1 MPSGVPSAIILMS
14 LGAIASLIVTIVLC
28 LTVVPDKKRD
38 SLKGFGRFLND
49 LFNFRGLLIEA
60 IIKVL
65 YVLIT
70 VTFVVGGF
78 FMLFIVNT
86 QENFFTG
93 ETSSVWYG
101 WVGLIAMIL
110 GPIATRLLFEGM
122 MLFILLVKNTI
133 QINNKLK
140 DQYSVEECPKKDKK
154 AQKRAPIAQAPIV
167 QAPTAPAQ
175 PTQAEQAPTDPQV

>member
-1 MPSGVPSAIILMS
+1 MPVRIPTAIIPMV
-14 LGAIASLIVTIVLC
+14 LGIIASLIVTIVLC

-60 IIKVL
+60 IIKTL
-65 YVLIT
+65 YVFIT

-78 FMLFIVNT
+78 FMLFVVNT

-93 ETSSVWYG
+93 ETMTVWYG
-101 WVGLIAMIL
+101 WIGLIMMIV
-110 GPIATRLLFEGM
+110 GPIATRLVFEGM

-140 DQYSVEECPKKDKK
+140 DQYRVEECSKKDKH
-154 AQKRAPIAQAPIV
+154 QKQTPVV
-167 QAPTAPAQ
+167 QAPTAPMQ
-175 PTQAEQAPTDPQV
+175 PASEVQTPPEKQG

>member
-1 MPSGVPSAIILMS
+1 MPSGVSNAIIFMS
-14 LGAIASLIVTIVLC
+14 LGALASLIVTIILC

-38 SLKGFGRFLND
+38 SLKGFGKFLND

-60 IIKVL
+60 IIKTL

-93 ETSSVWYG
+93 ETSTVWYG
-101 WVGLIAMIL
+101 WIGLIAMIV
-110 GPIATRLLFEGM
+110 GPIATRLVFEGM

-140 DQYSVEECPKKDKK
+140 NQYSVDECPKKEKK
-154 AQKRAPIAQAPIV
+154 NQKQAPIAQAPI
-167 QAPTAPAQ
+167 APAQ

>member
-1 MPSGVPSAIILMS
+1 MPSGVSNAIIFMS
-14 LGAIASLIVTIVLC
+14 LGALASLIVTIILC

-38 SLKGFGRFLND
+38 SLKGFGKFLND

-60 IIKVL
+60 IIKTL
-65 YVLIT
+65 YVFIT

-93 ETSSVWYG
+93 ETSTVWYG
-101 WVGLIAMIL
+101 WIGLIAMIV
-110 GPIATRLLFEGM
+110 GPIATRLVFEGM

-140 DQYSVEECPKKDKK
+140 NQYSVDECPKKDKK
-154 AQKRAPIAQAPIV
+154 NQKQAPIAQAPI
-167 QAPTAPAQ
+167 APAQ
-175 PTQAEQAPTDPQV
+175 PTQTEQAPTDPQV

>member
-1 MPSGVPSAIILMS
+1 MPSRMTTVIIPMVIGV
-14 LGAIASLIVTIVLC
+14 IATLIVTIILC

-60 IIKVL
+60 IIKTL
-65 YVLIT
+65 YVFIT

-78 FMLFIVNT
+78 FMLFVVHT

-93 ETSSVWYG
+93 ETTTVWYG
-101 WVGLIAMIL
+101 WIGLIAMIV
-110 GPIATRLLFEGM
+110 GPIVTRLVFEGM

-140 DQYSVEECPKKDKK
+140 DQYRIDECHKKENNHKHAPV
-154 AQKRAPIAQAPIV
+154 AQVPVAPVQPAQEAQA
-167 QAPTAPAQ
+167 TSE
-175 PTQAEQAPTDPQV
+175 TQE

>member
-1 MPSGVPSAIILMS
+1 MSSGMSTAIIPMV
-14 LGAIASLIVTIVLC
+14 LGILASIIVTIILC

-60 IIKVL
+60 IVKTL
-65 YVLIT
+65 YVLVT
-70 VTFVVGGF
+70 VTCVVGGF
-78 FMLFIVNT
+78 FMLFVVNT
-86 QENFFTG
+86 QQNYFTG

-101 WVGLIAMIL
+101 WIGLILMIV
-110 GPIATRLLFEGM
+110 GPIATRLVFESA

-140 DQYSVEECPKKDKK
+140 NQYSVDECPKKDKK
-154 AQKRAPIAQAPIV
+154 VQKQAPIV
-167 QAPTAPAQ
+167 QASTVPAQ
-175 PTQAEQAPTDPQV
+175 PTVEAQTPPETQG

>member
-60 IIKVL
+60 IVKTL

-101 WVGLIAMIL
+101 WVGLIAMIV
-110 GPIATRLLFEGM
+110 GPIATRLVFEGM

-140 DQYSVEECPKKDKK
+140 NQYSVDECPKKDKK
-154 AQKRAPIAQAPIV
+154 AQKQAPIAQAP
-167 QAPTAPAQ
+167 AAPAQ

>member
-1 MPSGVPSAIILMS
+1 MPSGVSNAIIFMS
-14 LGAIASLIVTIVLC
+14 LGALASIIVTIVLC

-60 IIKVL
+60 IIKTL

-86 QENFFTG
+86 QENIFTG

-101 WVGLIAMIL
+101 WIGLIAMIL
-110 GPIATRLLFEGM
+110 GPIATRLVFEGM

-140 DQYSVEECPKKDKK
+140 NQYSVDECPKKDKK
-154 AQKRAPIAQAPIV
+154 AQKQAPIAQAV
-167 QAPTAPAQ
+167 ATPAQ
-175 PTQAEQAPTDPQV
+175 PAQETKSPTETQG

>member
-1 MPSGVPSAIILMS
+1 MPVSMPTAIIPLV
-14 LGAIASLIVTIVLC
+14 LGVIASLIVTIVLC

-60 IIKVL
+60 IIKTL

-78 FMLFIVNT
+78 FMLFVVT
-86 QENFFTG
+86 KQENIFTG
-93 ETSSVWYG
+93 ETSTVWYG
-101 WVGLIAMIL
+101 WIGLIAMIV
-110 GPIATRLLFEGM
+110 GPIVTRLAFEGM

-140 DQYSVEECPKKDKK
+140 DQYRPDECPKKDKSHK
-154 AQKRAPIAQAPIV
+154 QAPIT
-167 QAPTAPAQ
+167 QAPVAPAQ
-175 PTQAEQAPTDPQV
+175 PTVEVQTPPETQG

>member
-1 MPSGVPSAIILMS
+1 MSTGLSNAIIFMS
-14 LGAIASLIVTIVLC
+14 LGAVASLIATIILC

-49 LFNFRGLLIEA
+49 LFNFRGLLMEA
-60 IIKVL
+60 IIKTL

-86 QENFFTG
+86 HESIFTG
-93 ETSSVWYG
+93 ETTTVWYG
-101 WVGLIAMIL
+101 WVGLIAMIV
-110 GPIATRLLFEGM
+110 GPIATRLVFEGM
-122 MLFILLVKNTI
+122 MLFILLVKNSI

-140 DQYSVEECPKKDKK
+140 DQYKTDEVSKKEKK
-154 AQKRAPIAQAPIV
+154 QSKQAPIAQVPV
-167 QAPTAPAQ
+167 QPD
-175 PTQAEQAPTDPQV
+175 AEMQTSTEAKE